1 MKFALKA
8 VTFGVLTAGST
19 MVMAEDAPS
28 FYGITATGSV
38 AATTDYR
45 FRGITQSSNNPAIQ
59 GGFTFSHKSGAYV
72 ALWGSSV
79 DFNTPGVSTE
89 TDISLGYTNTL
100 KLSDT
105 LAPTYDVGVIRYGY
119 IGSDSKFTNPY
130 NGDTGFDFTEFYGKL
145 TFADSLFKG
154 DALSVGVNYSNDY
167 WGHSDE
173 FWYFN
178 VGYSAPI
185 ADTGFTGLASVGY
198 NKLQNT
204 RQFLQNL
211 PANDVLLTGS
221 RGTGKSSIVRALL
234 TEYKDQGLRL
244 IEIERDDLSDLPEIQ
259 KLIQKR
265 PEKFIVYCDDLAF
278 NAEDENYRSL
288 KSVLDG
294 SLQSGS
300 SNFIIYATSN
310 RRHLLPEFMHENTP
324 VTRVDV
330 PQYTELHPQEAIEE
344 KISLSDRFGMWLS
357 FYPMDQNLYLTIVE
371 HYLAKTDMP
380 MNDEAHAEALRW
392 CQARGQRSGRAAYQ
406 FSKHW
411 IGSQQLKA
419 L

>member
-1 MKFALKA
+1 MATIELPDTILQSLSQVLAQLHQTLPSLKQEPD
-8 VTFGVLTAGST
+8 FS
-19 MVMAEDAPS
+19 APA
-28 FYGITATGSV
+28 FKWQNKQLIPIFHPKKIDLDDLKGIERQKAKV
-38 AATTDYR
+38 
-45 FRGITQSSNNPAIQ
+45 IQ
-59 GGFTFSHKSGAYV
+59 
-72 ALWGSSV
+72 
-79 DFNTPGVSTE
+79 
-89 TDISLGYTNTL
+89 NTL
-100 KLSDT
+100 
-105 LAPTYDVGVIRYGY
+105 
-119 IGSDSKFTNPY
+119 
-130 NGDTGFDFTEFYGKL
+130 
-145 TFADSLFKG
+145 
-154 DALSVGVNYSNDY
+154 
-167 WGHSDE
+167 
-173 FWYFN
+173 
-178 VGYSAPI
+178 
-185 ADTGFTGLASVGY
+185 
-198 NKLQNT
+198 
-204 RQFLQNL
+204 QFLNGL

-234 TEYKDQGLRL
+234 SQYQNQGLRL
-244 IEIERDDLSDLPEIQ
+244 IEIERDDLSELPEIQ
-259 KLIQKR
+259 KIIQNR

-344 KISLSDRFGMWLS
+344 KISLSDRFGLWLS
-357 FYPMDQNLYLTIVE
+357 FYPMDQALYLEIVE
-371 HYLAKTDMP
+371 HYLAKSKMP
-380 MNDEAHAEALRW
+380 MTEEVRAEALRW

-411 IGSQQLKA
+411 VGSQQLQQ

>member
-1 MKFALKA
+1 MATLELPDTILQSLTQVLAQLQQTLPTLKQEPD
-8 VTFGVLTAGST
+8 FS
-19 MVMAEDAPS
+19 APA
-28 FYGITATGSV
+28 FKWQDKQLIPIFHPKKIELDDLKGIERQKAKV
-38 AATTDYR
+38 
-45 FRGITQSSNNPAIQ
+45 IQ
-59 GGFTFSHKSGAYV
+59 
-72 ALWGSSV
+72 
-79 DFNTPGVSTE
+79 
-89 TDISLGYTNTL
+89 NTL
-100 KLSDT
+100 
-105 LAPTYDVGVIRYGY
+105 
-119 IGSDSKFTNPY
+119 
-130 NGDTGFDFTEFYGKL
+130 
-145 TFADSLFKG
+145 
-154 DALSVGVNYSNDY
+154 
-167 WGHSDE
+167 
-173 FWYFN
+173 
-178 VGYSAPI
+178 
-185 ADTGFTGLASVGY
+185 
-198 NKLQNT
+198 
-204 RQFLQNL
+204 QFLNGL

-234 TEYKDQGLRL
+234 SQYEAQGLRL

-259 KLIQKR
+259 KIIQNR

-344 KISLSDRFGMWLS
+344 KISLSDRFGLWLS
-357 FYPMDQNLYLTIVE
+357 FYPMDQALYLEIVA
-371 HYLAKTDMP
+371 HYLTKSNMP
-380 MNDEAHAEALRW
+380 MTDEARAEALRW

-411 IGSQQLKA
+411 VGSQQLNQ

>member
-1 MKFALKA
+1 MANLDLPDNILLSLSHVLQQLQQSLPALKQ
-8 VTFGVLTAGST
+8 
-19 MVMAEDAPS
+19 E
-28 FYGITATGSV
+28 
-38 AATTDYR
+38 TD
-45 FRGITQSSNNPAIQ
+45 FSAIAFKWQDQQLMAIQ
-59 GGFTFSHKSGAYV
+59 QPRKIDLDDLKGIEKQK
-72 ALWGSSV
+72 
-79 DFNTPGVSTE
+79 E
-89 TDISLGYTNTL
+89 KIIQNTL
-100 KLSDT
+100 
-105 LAPTYDVGVIRYGY
+105 
-119 IGSDSKFTNPY
+119 
-130 NGDTGFDFTEFYGKL
+130 
-145 TFADSLFKG
+145 
-154 DALSVGVNYSNDY
+154 
-167 WGHSDE
+167 
-173 FWYFN
+173 
-178 VGYSAPI
+178 
-185 ADTGFTGLASVGY
+185 
-198 NKLQNT
+198 
-204 RQFLQNL
+204 QFLNGL

-234 TEYKDQGLRL
+234 TDYANQGLRL
-244 IEIERDDLSDLPEIQ
+244 IEIERDDLSELPEIQ
-259 KLIQKR
+259 KIIQHR

-278 NAEDENYRSL
+278 NAEDENYRTL

-357 FYPMDQNLYLTIVE
+357 FYPMDQNLYLEIVE
-371 HYLAKTDMP
+371 HYLQKAEMKLTA
-380 MNDEAHAEALRW
+380 EARAEALRW

-411 IGSQQLKA
+411 IGSAQLKS

>member
-1 MKFALKA
+1 MANLDLPDNILLSLSHVLQQLQQSLPALKQ
-8 VTFGVLTAGST
+8 
-19 MVMAEDAPS
+19 E
-28 FYGITATGSV
+28 
-38 AATTDYR
+38 TD
-45 FRGITQSSNNPAIQ
+45 FSAIAFKWQDQQLMAIQ
-59 GGFTFSHKSGAYV
+59 QPRKIDLDDLKGIEKQKEKV
-72 ALWGSSV
+72 
-79 DFNTPGVSTE
+79 
-89 TDISLGYTNTL
+89 IQNTL
-100 KLSDT
+100 
-105 LAPTYDVGVIRYGY
+105 
-119 IGSDSKFTNPY
+119 
-130 NGDTGFDFTEFYGKL
+130 
-145 TFADSLFKG
+145 
-154 DALSVGVNYSNDY
+154 
-167 WGHSDE
+167 
-173 FWYFN
+173 
-178 VGYSAPI
+178 
-185 ADTGFTGLASVGY
+185 
-198 NKLQNT
+198 
-204 RQFLQNL
+204 QFLNGL

-234 TEYKDQGLRL
+234 TEYANQGLRL
-244 IEIERDDLSDLPEIQ
+244 IEIERDDLSELPEIQ
-259 KLIQKR
+259 KIIQHR

-357 FYPMDQNLYLTIVE
+357 FYPMDQNLYLEIVE
-371 HYLAKTDMP
+371 HYLQKAEMELTA
-380 MNDEAHAEALRW
+380 EARAEALRW

-411 IGSQQLKA
+411 IGSAQLKS

>member
-1 MKFALKA
+1 M
-8 VTFGVLTAGST
+8 
-19 MVMAEDAPS
+19 
-28 FYGITATGSV
+28 
-38 AATTDYR
+38 
-45 FRGITQSSNNPAIQ
+45 
-59 GGFTFSHKSGAYV
+59 
-72 ALWGSSV
+72 
-79 DFNTPGVSTE
+79 
-89 TDISLGYTNTL
+89 
-100 KLSDT
+100 
-105 LAPTYDVGVIRYGY
+105 
-119 IGSDSKFTNPY
+119 
-130 NGDTGFDFTEFYGKL
+130 
-145 TFADSLFKG
+145 
-154 DALSVGVNYSNDY
+154 
-167 WGHSDE
+167 
-173 FWYFN
+173 
-178 VGYSAPI
+178 
-185 ADTGFTGLASVGY
+185 
-198 NKLQNT
+198 
-204 RQFLQNL
+204 QNL

-221 RGTGKSSIVRALL
+221 RGTVKSSIVRALL

-294 SLQSGS
+294 SLQSGT

>member
-1 MKFALKA
+1 MANLDLPDNILISLSHVLQQLQQSLPALKQ
-8 VTFGVLTAGST
+8 
-19 MVMAEDAPS
+19 E
-28 FYGITATGSV
+28 
-38 AATTDYR
+38 TDLSAIA
-45 FRGITQSSNNPAIQ
+45 FKWQDQQLIAIQ
-59 GGFTFSHKSGAYV
+59 QPRKIDLDDLKGIEKQK
-72 ALWGSSV
+72 
-79 DFNTPGVSTE
+79 E
-89 TDISLGYTNTL
+89 KIIQNTL
-100 KLSDT
+100 
-105 LAPTYDVGVIRYGY
+105 
-119 IGSDSKFTNPY
+119 
-130 NGDTGFDFTEFYGKL
+130 
-145 TFADSLFKG
+145 
-154 DALSVGVNYSNDY
+154 
-167 WGHSDE
+167 
-173 FWYFN
+173 
-178 VGYSAPI
+178 
-185 ADTGFTGLASVGY
+185 
-198 NKLQNT
+198 
-204 RQFLQNL
+204 QFLNGL

-234 TEYKDQGLRL
+234 TEYANQGLRL
-244 IEIERDDLSDLPEIQ
+244 IEIERDDLSELPEIQ
-259 KLIQKR
+259 KIIQHR

-300 SNFIIYATSN
+300 SNFVIYATSN

-357 FYPMDQNLYLTIVE
+357 FYPMDQNLYLEIVE
-371 HYLAKTDMP
+371 HYLQKAEMELTA
-380 MNDEAHAEALRW
+380 EARAEALRW

-411 IGSQQLKA
+411 IGSAQLKQ

>member
-1 MKFALKA
+1 MATIELPDTILQSLTQVLAQLQQTLPTLKQEPD
-8 VTFGVLTAGST
+8 FS
-19 MVMAEDAPS
+19 APA
-28 FYGITATGSV
+28 FKWQNKQLLPIFHPKKIELDDLKGIERQKAKV
-38 AATTDYR
+38 
-45 FRGITQSSNNPAIQ
+45 IQ
-59 GGFTFSHKSGAYV
+59 
-72 ALWGSSV
+72 
-79 DFNTPGVSTE
+79 
-89 TDISLGYTNTL
+89 NTL
-100 KLSDT
+100 
-105 LAPTYDVGVIRYGY
+105 
-119 IGSDSKFTNPY
+119 
-130 NGDTGFDFTEFYGKL
+130 
-145 TFADSLFKG
+145 
-154 DALSVGVNYSNDY
+154 
-167 WGHSDE
+167 
-173 FWYFN
+173 
-178 VGYSAPI
+178 
-185 ADTGFTGLASVGY
+185 
-198 NKLQNT
+198 
-204 RQFLQNL
+204 QFLKGL

-234 TEYKDQGLRL
+234 SQYEAQGLRL

-259 KLIQKR
+259 KIIQNR

-344 KISLSDRFGMWLS
+344 KISLSDRFGLWLS
-357 FYPMDQNLYLTIVE
+357 FYPMDQALYLEIVE
-371 HYLAKTDMP
+371 HYLAKSNMP
-380 MNDEAHAEALRW
+380 MTDTARAEALRW
-392 CQARGQRSGRAAYQ
+392 CQSRGQRSGRAAYQ

-411 IGSQQLKA
+411 VGSQQLNE